1 MKFGRGTIGHGHWR
15 GKQGHRERDIGA
27 CQGQWIGT
35 LGHRD
40 WERDT
45 KSWTLEIGRGTLN
58 HGHWKGDTRT
68 WTLVIEI
75 EREQTT

>member
-1 MKFGRGTIGHGHWR
+1 MDTGSWERVTRSWLMKDGHCEMDNGSGTLGHEIWER
-15 GKQGHRERDIGA
+15 DTRTWTPERDIGA

-45 KSWTLEIGRGTLN
+45 KSWTLEGR
-58 HGHWKGDTRT
+58 H
-68 WTLVIEI
+68 
-75 EREQTT
+75 